1 MQSPAGAT
9 TSAGLCAFV
18 YLCAKKKCGSFFRY
32 DHFAVCQFCPIL
44 HQYFDTENEENP
56 VILQPE
62 FNKTSKTKD

>member
-1 MQSPAGAT
+1 LLRVCLGRDWAVLRLHLANPGH
-9 TSAGLCAFV
+9 F
-18 YLCAKKKCGSFFRY
+18 SF
-32 DHFAVCQFCPIL
+32 DHFTVCQFCPIL